1 MYNFDNIHN
10 IREVAGLKHY
20 IGMDVGGTKI
30 KAAIISSKGD
40 ILDNIKVF
48 DSKSKE
54 SKENII
60 NNFKFIMNELVAK
73 NTLYGIKLSGVGL
86 AFPGPFDYGKGVSYI
101 KGLNKYEHIYEIKL
115 KEELKT
121 AIENNIELEKNFEK
135 DFKISFSNDGDL
147 FSLGEYL
154 NGYAKDSIRT
164 ICICIGTGVGSS
176 FLEKGNLIK
185 EAINVPKEGWIFHTP
200 YREGIVDDYI
210 SARGILSISK
220 DTESLK
226 DIKEVSQLYDLAMSD
241 NYEAKEV
248 FKEFGKRLRE
258 VMISFFNEFKPDTFV
273 IGGQISKSF
282 IFFGEEISKECRDRR
297 INLYV
302 SKDTSG
308 STLRGVAMLFGGEV
322 CERLMNRICIKNTDF
337 IRED

>member
-1 MYNFDNIHN
+1 
-10 IREVAGLKHY
+10 
-20 IGMDVGGTKI
+20 MDVGGTKI
-30 KAAIISSKGD
+30 KAAIISSAGD
-40 ILDNIKVF
+40 ILDDIKVF

-60 NNFKFIMNELVAK
+60 NNFKFIMNELVRK
-73 NTLYGIKLSGVGL
+73 NNLNSIKLSGVGL
-86 AFPGPFDYGKGVSYI
+86 AFPGPFDYESGVSYI
-101 KGLNKYEHIYEIKL
+101 KGLNKYEHIYGINL

-121 AIENNIELEKNFEK
+121 AIEKDIELKKNFEN
-135 DFKISFSNDGDL
+135 DFKIAFSNDGDL

-154 NGYAKDSIRT
+154 KGYAKDSIRT
-164 ICICIGTGVGSS
+164 ICICIGTGAGSS
-176 FLEKGNLIK
+176 FLERGSLIK
-185 EAINVPKEGWIFHTP
+185 EAINVPKEGWIYHTA

-210 SARGILSISK
+210 SARGILGISK
-220 DTESLK
+220 NVESLK
-226 DIKEVSQLYDLAMSD
+226 YIKEVSQLYDLAMSD

-282 IFFGEEISKECRDRR
+282 IFFGDDISKECKARR

-302 SKDTSG
+302 SKDTSE
-308 STLRGVAMLFGGEV
+308 STLKGVAMLFGGEV
-322 CERLMNRICIKNTDF
+322 CK
-337 IRED
+337 